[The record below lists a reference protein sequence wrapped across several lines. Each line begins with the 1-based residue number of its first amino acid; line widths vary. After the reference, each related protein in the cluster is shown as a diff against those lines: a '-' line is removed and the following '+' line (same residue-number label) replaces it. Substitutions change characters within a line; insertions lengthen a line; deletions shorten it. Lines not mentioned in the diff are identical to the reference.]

1 MRIMSDSNGEW
12 FQVIEELECP
22 LNESKHFIILKNDE
36 ILYWQNANSYYI
48 DKKLNLEMMKEYVTE
63 IEITKW
69 RSEERK
75 QKTLTFQKENL
86 SKMIA
91 YKRQIKI
98 EEVLDKTNK
107 EDLWLYC

>member
-1 MRIMSDSNGEW
+1 MHKHSK
-12 FQVIEELECP
+12 LE
-22 LNESKHFIILKNDE
+22 NDE
-36 ILYWQNANSYYI
+36 IIYWQNANNYYN
-48 DKKLNLEMMKEYVTE
+48 DMKLNLGMMKDHIIE

-75 QKTLTFQKENL
+75 QKTLTFLRDTL

-98 EEVLDKTNK
+98 EEVLDKTDK
-107 EDLWLYC
+107 EYLWLYC